1 MLRAGSDAHP
11 ATYAKRRADMGD
23 TVINADCVAFA
34 DRFAVAVAETAERAF
49 SRTTIEQICCRAGFN
64 AFIDFF
70 SFRRLAVAAAM
81 DYRDLFDNV
90 CKFNAEHLRELFCNG
105 VRSGNTKVDLRI
117 AFYKCRRITVTACV
131 SAGTAVD
138 ARQASADGFLF
149 FIDFYIHKMRGKRKH
164 DSAYEPDSR
173 NDGNGNKNI
182 IKHGSLL
189 SGKEIFNY
197 SRKSE
202 KGKGND

>member
-1 MLRAGSDAHP
+1 
-11 ATYAKRRADMGD
+11 
-23 TVINADCVAFA
+23 
-34 DRFAVAVAETAERAF
+34 
-49 SRTTIEQICCRAGFN
+49 
-64 AFIDFF
+64 
-70 SFRRLAVAAAM
+70 M

-90 CKFNAEHLRELFCNG
+90 CKFDSEHLCELSGNG
-105 VRSGNTKVDLRI
+105 VRAGNTEVNLRF
-117 AFYKCRRITVTACV
+117 AFYKCRRITVTACIA
-131 SAGTAVD
+131 AGAAVD

-149 FIDFYIHKMRGKRKH
+149 FIDFYSHKMRGKRKH